1 MKLGTLDEIKRD
13 MESGIWDFTKD
24 GECSNCG
31 QCCSDF
37 LPVSEK
43 EIQTIRR
50 YIKRNNIKEQIH
62 FLPTARPIFDMT
74 CPFRNDRE
82 RRCDIYEVRPAIC
95 RDFQCDKPR
104 KQIEADK
111 AMYHGKYGIVSMRAV
126 FFPKKTTKGENK
138 SV

>member
-1 MKLGTLDEIKRD
+1 MIGSIKD
-13 MESGIWDFTKD
+13 YISEMESGVFDFTED
-24 GECSNCG
+24 GKCSNCG
-31 QCCSDF
+31 RCCADL
-37 LPVSEK
+37 LPVSNV
-43 EIQTIRR
+43 EIDKIRR
-50 YIKRNNIKEQIH
+50 YLRKHPVKEHVH

-126 FFPKKTTKGENK
+126 FFPKKTTKGEK
-138 SV
+138 A